1 MKKNK
6 MMRLSAILLV
16 AVLLSLSVISGT
28 WAKYVTSGE
37 EQTQTVTV
45 AKWGVTVTAN
55 TPAEKAYAI
64 DGSELGENLIVEAA
78 GSGYLIAPGVRVD
91 LCTFNLG
98 GTPEVASEVT
108 YTASLTLAGWEVD
121 SNEYCPLVFVVKT
134 TAATTEIKIGSVI
147 AEETIDTVDKLETA
161 VAAAIAKAS
170 KQFNAGSTL
179 AADLEVYCYWAF
191 EVDTATNAKDTA
203 LTENDPLPTV
213 AFTINCT
220 VAQINELN

>member
-45 AKWGVTVTAN
+45 AKWGVTVEAN
-55 TPAEKAYAI
+55 VPAEKAYAI
-64 DGSELGENLIVEAA
+64 DGSELGENLIVEAQ
-78 GSGYLIAPGVRVD
+78 GDGYLIAPGVRVD
-91 LCTFNLG
+91 LCTFDLG

-108 YTASLTLAGWEVD
+108 YTASLTLTGWEVESD
-121 SNEYCPLVFVVKT
+121 EYCPLVFVVKT
-134 TAATTEIKIGSVI
+134 TAATTEIKMAG
-147 AEETIDTVDKLETA
+147 EIDTVAELETA
-161 VAAAIAKAS
+161 VVDAIEAVS
-170 KQFNAGSTL
+170 EQFEAGDTL
-179 AADLEVYCYWAF
+179 AADLEVYCYWVF
-191 EVDTATNAKDTA
+191 ETDAATNAKDTK
-203 LTENDPLPTV
+203 LTQNNPLPTV